1 MGESGPDDSDYSYD
15 MDDDG
20 LEEEWEGHMDQYD
33 NLVYNNSSDSY
44 SEDGSSEN
52 VEDESVDESEMAE
65 VVSDV
70 RSRRTI
76 PGPPQ
81 IVQPPTASRLQYAP
95 GTFSSRYSTDSGS
108 AQSLNSTRALLKD
121 SAKPNYAPER
131 WPAYVDF
138 LFVFSSFIAAVVAAY
153 YTPA

>member
-1 MGESGPDDSDYSYD
+1 MGESGPDESDYSYD
-15 MDDDG
+15 MDDEG
-20 LEEEWEGHMDQYD
+20 LEEDWEGHMDQYD
-33 NLVYNNSSDSY
+33 NLYNNSSDSY
-44 SEDGSSEN
+44 SEDESSDN
-52 VEDESVDESEMAE
+52 VDESDDESEMAE

-70 RSRRTI
+70 RSRRTH

-81 IVQPPTASRLQYAP
+81 TVQPPTASRLQYAP
-95 GTFSSRYSTDSGS
+95 GMLSPRYSTDSGS
-108 AQSLNSTRALLKD
+108 AQSVHSTRALLKD

-153 YTPA
+153 YTLA